1 MSNDPPSEYLCPITM
16 DLLEDPYTDNQG
28 ISYSKKEII
37 KWLQNNSI
45 SPSTRKPLTV
55 NDLTPNLA
63 LKSLIEQWKKENPN
77 YSGINLKSET
87 KHDIDIT
94 NKLESIAVYDSD
106 TNSTSIQITAPE
118 LPKNENRLPVEFI
131 FCVDVSGSMG
141 TAAIVKGE
149 EDSGLSVLDLVK
161 HAIKTLTKN
170 MNEKD
175 RVTLITYNNCA
186 DIKCHNIKMN
196 NIGMNIIE
204 AEIDKMVPG
213 GSTNIWDGLFKSME
227 SIDESNSNPYI
238 MLFTDGQPT
247 VSPPRGE
254 RYYLSKYIE
263 EKSLK
268 APIYTYGFGNHLD
281 TELLN
286 DIAIT
291 GNGRFGFIP
300 DIGFVGTIFVH
311 SQANILS
318 NMGKNI
324 TIKIECNGLRENNIL
339 GNHKTSIASWGG
351 EIYAG
356 SIQFGQ
362 EKAIIVNQNIKPK
375 NITITYN
382 DMRNNQV
389 YELNTTEMNDH
400 KHREKHF
407 DNYARLMV
415 IEKIHKC
422 IDIKENMNNN
432 ANVEIVNILEEI
444 LNNLKQ
450 PKYNR
455 KNIIDLIKDIEKE
468 IKKALSDEYYNSWG
482 KKYLLSILNS
492 HLYQECNNFKDPG
505 VQHYT
510 TPLFEKIRDKADD
523 IFVSIPPPK
532 PSRNIS
538 HYRGASS
545 AGSRSRA
552 PVNMN
557 VYHNS
562 SGPCFAPWCKV
573 EMNNGTCK
581 RVDEIKRGDL
591 IKSINERGENDY
603 SEVVCVIETE
613 IENARCKLSNIQP
626 NNLMITPWHPIR
638 INNKWTFPENI
649 DKSVERD
656 CEKIYSFIL
665 NKNHIIYINEIECV
679 TLGHGI
685 KSDDVVSHEYFG
697 NMNKLINDLSSM
709 SGWNNGKIIFKKDPM
724 IRDPQS
730 GLVIKMVQK

>member
-1 MSNDPPSEYLCPITM
+1 
-16 DLLEDPYTDNQG
+16 
-28 ISYSKKEII
+28 
-37 KWLQNNSI
+37 
-45 SPSTRKPLTV
+45 
-55 NDLTPNLA
+55 
-63 LKSLIEQWKKENPN
+63 
-77 YSGINLKSET
+77 
-87 KHDIDIT
+87 
-94 NKLESIAVYDSD
+94 
-106 TNSTSIQITAPE
+106 
-118 LPKNENRLPVEFI
+118 
-131 FCVDVSGSMG
+131 
-141 TAAIVKGE
+141 
-149 EDSGLSVLDLVK
+149 
-161 HAIKTLTKN
+161 
-170 MNEKD
+170 
-175 RVTLITYNNCA
+175 
-186 DIKCHNIKMN
+186 
-196 NIGMNIIE
+196 
-204 AEIDKMVPG
+204 
-213 GSTNIWDGLFKSME
+213 
-227 SIDESNSNPYI
+227 
-238 MLFTDGQPT
+238 
-247 VSPPRGE
+247 
-254 RYYLSKYIE
+254 
-263 EKSLK
+263 
-268 APIYTYGFGNHLD
+268 
-281 TELLN
+281 
-286 DIAIT
+286 
-291 GNGRFGFIP
+291 
-300 DIGFVGTIFVH
+300 
-311 SQANILS
+311 
-318 NMGKNI
+318 
-324 TIKIECNGLRENNIL
+324 
-339 GNHKTSIASWGG
+339 
-351 EIYAG
+351 
-356 SIQFGQ
+356 
-362 EKAIIVNQNIKPK
+362 
-375 NITITYN
+375 
-382 DMRNNQV
+382 
-389 YELNTTEMNDH
+389 
-400 KHREKHF
+400 
-407 DNYARLMV
+407 
-415 IEKIHKC
+415 
-422 IDIKENMNNN
+422 
-432 ANVEIVNILEEI
+432 
-444 LNNLKQ
+444 
-450 PKYNR
+450 
-455 KNIIDLIKDIEKE
+455 
-468 IKKALSDEYYNSWG
+468 
-482 KKYLLSILNS
+482 
-492 HLYQECNNFKDPG
+492 
-505 VQHYT
+505 T